1 MASVVVMIF
10 VFNLYIKLDEVRRD
24 WVNIDVTLNEIET

>member
-1 MASVVVMIF
+1 MASVVVMIS